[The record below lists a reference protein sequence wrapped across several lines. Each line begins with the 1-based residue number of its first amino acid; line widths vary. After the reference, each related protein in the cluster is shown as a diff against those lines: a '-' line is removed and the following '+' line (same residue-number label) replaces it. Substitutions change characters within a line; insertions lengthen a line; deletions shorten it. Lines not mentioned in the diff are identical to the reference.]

1 MLEALTFHPNPARL
15 SLERQK
21 MSHGFQHILLLD
33 TKKNRL
39 NAGPKARLDT
49 AHFLRQIGF
58 GIRNIPGSRS
68 KYWRRLIAFFLT
80 YARLRFSK
88 TDVLWCQF
96 PPELPTRAIL
106 EKARRKNIPTVAFIH
121 DLEGLRMDPLRL
133 DLVEKEADEL
143 RQFTHVLSLNDTV
156 TGLLRHYGL
165 EPAAA
170 LNCWDYFCPEPEAGT
185 VDTRASGPHTFRKRL
200 VYAGNLSTG
209 KSGFIYRLGELASL
223 DFELYGAGLDT
234 SFNIKENVRYR
245 GTFSPDHPPF
255 QANGAFGLVWD
266 GATLDGCS
274 GDYGTYLKFNTPHK
288 ASLYLS
294 QGLPVVVWR
303 QACIA
308 PLIDAH
314 GAGILVSSL
323 HELEEVFAGLDQ
335 ADYKKLSKGAEE
347 LGQKIRTGHFIKTAA
362 AQVQAAFG

>member
-1 MLEALTFHPNPARL
+1 
-15 SLERQK
+15 
-21 MSHGFQHILLLD
+21 MSHGLQHILLLD

-68 KYWRRLIAFFLT
+68 KYWRSLIAFFLS
-80 YARLRFSK
+80 YARLRFQK

-106 EKARRKNIPTVAFIH
+106 EKARRKNIATVAFIH
-121 DLEGLRMDPLRL
+121 DLEGLRMDPPRL
-133 DLVEKEADEL
+133 DLVEKEAHEL

-156 TGLLRHYGL
+156 SELLGRYGVA
-165 EPAAA
+165 PAAA
-170 LNCWDYFCPEPEAGT
+170 LNCWDYFCPEPQIAAAGAQAT
-185 VDTRASGPHTFRKRL
+185 GPQALRPRL
-200 VYAGNLSTG
+200 VYAGNLSAG
-209 KSGFIYRLGELASL
+209 KSGFIYRLGELTGL
-223 DFELYGAGLDT
+223 EFELYGAGLDT
-234 SFNIKENVRYR
+234 TRDAQENVRYG

-255 QANGAFGLVWD
+255 RADGAFGLVWD

-274 GDYGTYLKFNTPHK
+274 GDYGAYLQYNTPHK

-314 GAGILVSSL
+314 GAGILVSSM
-323 HELEEVFAGLDQ
+323 HELEAVFAGLSQ
-335 ADYKKLSKGAEE
+335 ADFGKLRTGAEE
-347 LGQKIRTGHFIKTAA
+347 LGRKIRAGHFIKTAA

>member
-1 MLEALTFHPNPARL
+1 
-15 SLERQK
+15 
-21 MSHGFQHILLLD
+21 MSGEFQHILLLD

-49 AHFLRQIGF
+49 AHFLRQSGF
-58 GIRNIPGSRS
+58 SIQNIPGSRS
-68 KYWRRLIAFFLT
+68 KYWRRLIAFFLS
-80 YARLRFSK
+80 YARLRFQK

-96 PPELPTRAIL
+96 PPELPTRAVL

-121 DLEGLRMDPLRL
+121 DLEGLRMDPPRL
-133 DLVEKEADEL
+133 DLVEKEANEL

-156 TGLLRHYGL
+156 SELLRRYGL
-165 EPAAA
+165 EPAAT
-170 LNCWDYFCPEPEAGT
+170 LNCWDYFCPEPEAGA
-185 VDTRASGPHTFRKRL
+185 VDARAPDLQTFHKRL
-200 VYAGNLSTG
+200 VYAGNLSAG
-209 KSGFIYRLGELASL
+209 KSGFIYRLGELAGL

-234 SFNIKENVRYR
+234 GFGVQENIQYR
-245 GTFSPDHPPF
+245 GTFSPDYPPF

-274 GDYGTYLKFNTPHK
+274 GDYGAYLKFNTPHK

-303 QACIA
+303 HACIA

-323 HELEEVFAGLDQ
+323 HELEEVFAGLNQ
-335 ADYKKLSKGAEE
+335 ADYERLGKGAEE
-347 LGQKIRTGHFIKTAA
+347 LGRKIRAGHFIKTAA
-362 AQVQAAFG
+362 AQVLTAFS